1 MDHRPNTPFQNQPW
15 PISRSTSPVPIPSP
29 RLHPSV
35 STEWQKLRAHALAH
49 HARAYQFRS
58 HTPPSLSPSPAP
70 SSTTTSYHESDIEIE
85 ELGDSG
91 SDDEDSG
98 TELLIGEYEEAPEN
112 YGKPV
117 YDSDEEDGKHVLS
130 SLERLSAGGM
140 PIPIPVSQRSKRRY
154 DEESSGEESAY
165 SYDSG
170 VGSAGSVVSEWGRRV
185 RRRVDEDA
193 VSVCSYD
200 DGSSDNE
207 IDMEL

>member
-1 MDHRPNTPFQNQPW
+1 M
-15 PISRSTSPVPIPSP
+15 
-29 RLHPSV
+29 
-35 STEWQKLRAHALAH
+35 
-49 HARAYQFRS
+49 
-58 HTPPSLSPSPAP
+58 
-70 SSTTTSYHESDIEIE
+70 
-85 ELGDSG
+85 
-91 SDDEDSG
+91 
-98 TELLIGEYEEAPEN
+98 LIGEYEEAPEN

-130 SLERLSAGGM
+130 GLERLSAGGM
-140 PIPIPVSQRSKRRY
+140 RIPMPVPASRRSKRRY
-154 DEESSGEESAY
+154 DEESSGEESESAY

>member
-1 MDHRPNTPFQNQPW
+1 M
-15 PISRSTSPVPIPSP
+15 
-29 RLHPSV
+29 
-35 STEWQKLRAHALAH
+35 
-49 HARAYQFRS
+49 YQFRS
-58 HTPPSLSPSPAP
+58 QTPPSLSPSPAP
-70 SSTTTSYHESDIEIE
+70 SATTTSHHESDLEIE
-85 ELGDSG
+85 ELDDST

-130 SLERLSAGGM
+130 GLERLSAGGVRMRM
-140 PIPIPVSQRSKRRY
+140 PVPVPRSKRRY
-154 DEESSGEESAY
+154 DEESSGSDSGY

-185 RRRVDEDA
+185 RRRVDDDA

-200 DGSSDNE
+200 DSSDNE